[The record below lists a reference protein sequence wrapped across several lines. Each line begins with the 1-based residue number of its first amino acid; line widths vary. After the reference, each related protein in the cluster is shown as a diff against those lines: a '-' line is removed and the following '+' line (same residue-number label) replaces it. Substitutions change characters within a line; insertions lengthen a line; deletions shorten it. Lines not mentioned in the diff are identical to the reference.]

1 MRRSGRH
8 VVAGFIGTGRQKDV
22 GVGYQQTTYR
32 FPNGFQQEASVFGAA
47 LLKYL
52 EAQGRPAQRW
62 LVMGTAQSI
71 WDALA
76 EIVPE
81 ERLTSIESVWDEV
94 GRAVR
99 RQAMEQALLD
109 RWSAGLTAAAGL
121 EIVCALVGPADD
133 RDSQM
138 RVWKAMYEQVGA
150 GDHLTLDITHGLRHQ
165 PVLMTFMATTLRWFR
180 RLARVDMYYGALD
193 LEQRVIEL
201 SPCNDFLDIAEAL
214 ATYQYADDFSRLVAV
229 FGRVTQPEA
238 ALLRDL
244 ERVAFADGV
253 NRVVRQAA
261 EGAKRGLEGCAA
273 GDALERALAEA
284 LSEPVAW
291 VAETSFAA
299 RLRRKAE
306 AAFESDQLLKGIVL
320 LYEAICVAGVQK
332 FQTGDPLNYRAR
344 QGAKQALEN
353 DPAFS
358 DVFTE
363 VKNLRNAVVHGTVPE
378 NAELQNALDV
388 TNPKTARDRIG
399 GIVRRGFR
407 LFDDLLRSGN

>member
-1 MRRSGRH
+1 MSRSGRH
-8 VVAGFIGTGRQKDV
+8 VVAGFIGTGRQKDG

-52 EAQGRPAQRW
+52 KEQGRPAQRW
-62 LVMGTAQSI
+62 LAMGTAQSI

-76 EIVPE
+76 EIVPDE
-81 ERLTSIESVWDEV
+81 QLASVESVWDEV
-94 GRAVR
+94 GHAVR
-99 RQAMEQALLD
+99 RKAMTQPVLD
-109 RWSAGLTAAAGL
+109 RWSAALTAAAGL
-121 EIVCALVGPADD
+121 EVVCALVGPTDD

-138 RVWKAMYEQVGA
+138 RVWEAMYEQVGA

-180 RLARVDMYYGALD
+180 RLSRVDMYYGALE
-193 LEQRVIEL
+193 LERRVIEL
-201 SPCNDFLDIAEAL
+201 PLCNDFLDIAEAL
-214 ATYQYADDFSRLVAV
+214 ATYQYADDFSRLVNV

-238 ALLRDL
+238 VLLRDL
-244 ERVAFADGV
+244 ERAAFADGV

-261 EGAKRGLEGCAA
+261 EGAKRRLGAYD
-273 GDALERALAEA
+273 GDALDRALAEA

-332 FQTGDPLNYRAR
+332 FQTGDPLNYRSR
-344 QGAKQALEN
+344 QSAKQALEN

-399 GIVRRGFR
+399 GIVRRGFK
-407 LFDDLLRSGN
+407 LFDDLLRSVN